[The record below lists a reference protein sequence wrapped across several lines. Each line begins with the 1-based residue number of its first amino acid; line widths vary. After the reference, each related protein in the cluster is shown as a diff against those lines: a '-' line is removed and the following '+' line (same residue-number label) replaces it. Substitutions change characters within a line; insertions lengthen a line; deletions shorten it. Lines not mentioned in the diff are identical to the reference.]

1 MDTILAKDL
10 NLVPRAHLGKLIIAV
25 TSVTGNPM
33 LSPGFLGHCT
43 HANKLTLRY
52 THISKI

>member
-10 NLVPRAHLGKLIIAV
+10 NLVPRTHLGKLIIAV
-25 TSVTGNPM
+25 TSVTRKLM
-33 LSPGFLGHCT
+33 LSPGFLVHCT
-43 HANKLTLRY
+43 HAHKLTLTH